1 MQRLVEMGVADAW
14 KNMRIKQEKR
24 ADEGKDE
31 MDRGILE
38 FAIQFQQFL

>member
-1 MQRLVEMGVADAW
+1 MQRLVEMGIADAW

-24 ADEGKDE
+24 DDEGKDE